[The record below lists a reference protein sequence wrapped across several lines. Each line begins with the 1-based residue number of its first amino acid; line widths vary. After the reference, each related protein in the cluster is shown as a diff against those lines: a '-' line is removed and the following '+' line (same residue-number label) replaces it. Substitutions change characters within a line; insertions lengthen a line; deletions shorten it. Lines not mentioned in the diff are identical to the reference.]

1 MNAGSDT
8 DASSRQRAR
17 LLWQCR
23 RGMLELDAMLE
34 DFMARGYG
42 QLDARQRKAFETLL
56 QSPDQLLLEY
66 LMGRMIPIDKDVAD
80 VTQRIRRATGP

>member
-1 MNAGSDT
+1 
-8 DASSRQRAR
+8 
-17 LLWQCR
+17 
-23 RGMLELDAMLE
+23 MLE
-34 DFMARGYG
+34 DFLARGYA
-42 QLDARQRKAFETLL
+42 QLDARQRKAFEILL

>member
-1 MNAGSDT
+1 VKAGSHT

-17 LLWQCR
+17 LQWQCR

-34 DFMARGYG
+34 DFMARGYAK
-42 QLDARQRKAFETLL
+42 LDARQRKAFETLL

-80 VTQRIRRATGP
+80 VTQRIRRATGS